1 MGFFSTRT
9 ASATG
14 AGTSGATGADQDLSA
29 DQAADFARSAQSRAR
44 DAGAHAVYRL
54 QVGLFGLGGMLL
66 LIGLANIIMD
76 RAKLTDQ
83 AATGPASAMMAASPS
98 PSETAAKDPLVDM
111 GVAPELPIDGKSGAP
126 AGQRPA
132 QR

>member
-1 MGFFSTRT
+1 MGFFSKRT
-9 ASATG
+9 APMTG
-14 AGTSGATGADQDLSA
+14 AVTSGATGAEQALAA
-29 DQAADFARSAQSRAR
+29 DQAGSLSQSPQSRAR

-76 RAKLTDQ
+76 RAQLTDQ
-83 AATGPASAMMAASPS
+83 AANVPAAMVAISPS

-111 GVAPELPIDGKSGAP
+111 GVAPELPMDGQAP
-126 AGQRPA
+126 TNGQRPA

>member
-1 MGFFSTRT
+1 M
-9 ASATG
+9 TG
-14 AGTSGATGADQDLSA
+14 AVTSGATGAEQALA
-29 DQAADFARSAQSRAR
+29 GDQAGSLSQSSQSRAR

-76 RAKLTDQ
+76 RAQLTDQ
-83 AATGPASAMMAASPS
+83 AANVPAAMVAISPS

-111 GVAPELPIDGKSGAP
+111 GVAPELPMDGQAP
-126 AGQRPA
+126 TNGQRPA

>member
-1 MGFFSTRT
+1 MGFFSKRT
-9 ASATG
+9 APATG
-14 AGTSGATGADQDLSA
+14 VGTIGATGSDQDPSA
-29 DQAADFARSAQSRAR
+29 EQAADFARSEQSRAR

-76 RAKLTDQ
+76 RALVTDQ
-83 AATGPASAMMAASPS
+83 AATSASSAMVAASPS
-98 PSETAAKDPLVDM
+98 LTETAAKDPLVDM
-111 GVAPELPIDGKSGAP
+111 GVAPELPMDGQAAAP

>member
-1 MGFFSTRT
+1 MGFFSKRT
-9 ASATG
+9 APVTG
-14 AGTSGATGADQDLSA
+14 AVSSGTTGAEQDNPA
-29 DQAADFARSAQSRAR
+29 EQAASPSQSPQSRAR

-54 QVGLFGLGGMLL
+54 QVGMFGLGGMLL

-76 RAKLTDQ
+76 RAQLTDQ
-83 AATGPASAMMAASPS
+83 AAIGVPASMVAASPI

-111 GVAPELPIDGKSGAP
+111 GVAPELPMDGQAAP
-126 AGQRPA
+126 AGGQRPA